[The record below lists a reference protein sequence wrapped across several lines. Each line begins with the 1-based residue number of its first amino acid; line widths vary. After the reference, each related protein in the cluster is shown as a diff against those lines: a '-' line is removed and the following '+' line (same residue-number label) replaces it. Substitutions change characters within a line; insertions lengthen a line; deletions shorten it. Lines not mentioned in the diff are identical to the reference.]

1 MKRVYS
7 INTLSRYVSNLL
19 TGFVEAT
26 RRTINKTK
34 QVCVN
39 QTTAR
44 GAATPLP
51 EFFA

>member
-1 MKRVYS
+1 MKCVYS

-26 RRTINKTK
+26 RTINKTK
-34 QVCVN
+34 SVS
-39 QTTAR
+39 TAR

>member
-1 MKRVYS
+1 MKCVYS

-34 QVCVN
+34 SVS
-39 QTTAR
+39 TAR